1 MPILLK
7 SIAVWSIISLNG
19 GDGNDDSKETEGLL
33 RKNGVAYEAGFHP
46 EVFTA
51 QEIAATQHVPGKEI
65 AKVVMVKADGKM
77 LMLVAPASDQI
88 DRLRFGFS

>member
-1 MPILLK
+1 MKGVIEMTILKKL
-7 SIAVWSIISLNG
+7 
-19 GDGNDDSKETEGLL
+19 GDYFE
-33 RKNGVAYEAGFHP
+33 KNQVAYEAGFHP

-51 QEIAATQHVPGKEI
+51 QEIAATRHVPGKEM